1 MIDLRLPTGFP
12 TTSTT
17 RLPPLPS
24 PPCPP
29 PSGPQSGTES
39 TGTSPGPPGGA
50 RRPFVAPPVCVGRN
64 VYPAAAAAHALRP
77 LRRHSL
83 SARSFIPW
91 PACARTCWKR
101 VRDCSWQNTTYPVRE
116 LQLAHTCGSTSGSA
130 RSRTVLNGG
139 SAHAPPTPDLSLS
152 SFYY

>member
-17 RLPPLPS
+17 RLAPLPS

-77 LRRHSL
+77 LRRQPVGALVHSV
-83 SARSFIPW
+83 AGMRSNVLEPHRRAIGPQG
-91 PACARTCWKR
+91 R
-101 VRDCSWQNTTYPVRE
+101 VRCFPSK
-116 LQLAHTCGSTSGSA
+116 
-130 RSRTVLNGG
+130 
-139 SAHAPPTPDLSLS
+139 
-152 SFYY
+152 